1 MTRLATSG
9 GKRNPGPTL
18 HSLAILLF
26 ISAGDHHHPHPHDGD
41 VYVYVY
47 VHDVYDDHDDD
58 EENGFT

>member
-41 VYVYVY
+41 VQD
-47 VHDVYDDHDDD
+47 VHDVYDDHDDV

>member
-1 MTRLATSG
+1 MTRLGSG

-26 ISAGDHHHPHPHDGD
+26 ISDGDHHHPHPHDGD
-41 VYVYVY
+41 VQD